1 MKKNILAI
9 TFLALGVFTTA
20 QTSKEVKIVE
30 LLETMGST
38 QAMKTSFE
46 YMINYYKQNNP
57 QISSEY
63 WDNSLKHVDY
73 NELVQKLVPVYSKHF
88 TEQEIV
94 DLLNFYNTSTGKK
107 MIDKMPVI
115 LQESMEIGRKW
126 GLELAQ
132 KIEEEISVSTK
143 SEYTS
148 PPPPMNSKQI
158 E

>member
-9 TFLALGVFTTA
+9 AFRVFGVFTNA
-20 QTSKEVKIVE
+20 QSSKDVKIAK

-38 QAMKTSFE
+38 QAMKTSVE

-63 WDNSLKHVDY
+63 WDNASKHVDY
-73 NELVQKLVPVYSKHF
+73 DELVQKLIPVYSKHF

-94 DLLNFYNTSTGKK
+94 DLLKFYNTSTGKK
-107 MIDKMPVI
+107 MIEKMPTI
-115 LQESMEIGRKW
+115 LEESMEIGRKW
-126 GLELAQ
+126 GIELAQ

-143 SEYTS
+143 SEYSS
-148 PPPPMNSKQI
+148 PPPPMNAK
-158 E
+158 

>member
-9 TFLALGVFTTA
+9 AFLVFGVFTNA
-20 QTSKEVKIVE
+20 QSSKDVKIAE

-57 QISSEY
+57 QISSQY

-107 MIDKMPVI
+107 MIEKMPVI
-115 LQESMEIGRKW
+115 LEESMEIGRKW
-126 GLELAQ
+126 GIELAQ
-132 KIEEEISVSTK
+132 KIEKEIPVSTK
-143 SEYTS
+143 SENTS
-148 PPPPMNSKQI
+148 PPPPMNIK
-158 E
+158 

>member
-9 TFLALGVFTTA
+9 AFLVFGVFTNA
-20 QTSKEVKIVE
+20 QSSKELKIAE

-63 WDNSLKHVDY
+63 WDNASKHVDY
-73 NELVQKLVPVYSKHF
+73 DELVQKLIPIYSKHF

-94 DLLNFYNTSTGKK
+94 DLLNFYITSTGKK

-126 GLELAQ
+126 GIELAQ
-132 KIEEEISVSTK
+132 KIEKEIPVTT
-143 SEYTS
+143 TS
-148 PPPPMNSKQI
+148 PPSPMHSK
-158 E
+158 

>member
-9 TFLALGVFTTA
+9 AFLVFGVFTNA
-20 QTSKEVKIVE
+20 QSSKDVKIAE

-38 QAMKTSFE
+38 HAMKTSFE

-57 QISSEY
+57 QISSQY

-94 DLLNFYNTSTGKK
+94 DLLNFYTTSTGKK
-107 MIDKMPVI
+107 MIEKMPAI
-115 LQESMEIGRKW
+115 LEESMEIGRKW
-126 GLELAQ
+126 GIELAQ

-143 SEYTS
+143 SEYSS
-148 PPPPMNSKQI
+148 PPPPMNTK
-158 E
+158 

>member
-1 MKKNILAI
+1 MKKNIFAI
-9 TFLALGVFTTA
+9 TFLAFGVFTNA
-20 QTSKEVKIVE
+20 QTSKDVKIVE

-57 QISSEY
+57 QISSQY
-63 WDNSLKHVDY
+63 WDNAFKHVDY

-107 MIDKMPVI
+107 MIEKMPAI
-115 LQESMEIGRKW
+115 LEESMEIGRKW
-126 GLELAQ
+126 GIELAQ
-132 KIEEEISVSTK
+132 KIEKEIPVSTK
-143 SEYTS
+143 KEYSS
-148 PPPPMNSKQI
+148 PPSPMHSK
-158 E
+158 

>member
-9 TFLALGVFTTA
+9 AFLVFGVFTNA
-20 QTSKEVKIVE
+20 QSSKDVKIAE

-38 QAMKTSFE
+38 HAMKTSFE

-88 TEQEIV
+88 TEQEI
-94 DLLNFYNTSTGKK
+94 DDILNFYKTPAGKK
-107 MIDKMPVI
+107 I
-115 LQESMEIGRKW
+115 
-126 GLELAQ
+126 
-132 KIEEEISVSTK
+132 IEETPKITK
-143 SEYTS
+143 ELFTDLMENYY
-148 PPPPMNSKQI
+148 PDMIKRMEKI
-158 E
+158 K

>member
-9 TFLALGVFTTA
+9 TFLVLGVFTTA
-20 QTSKEVKIVE
+20 QTTKDVKIAK

-38 QAMKTSFE
+38 QAMKTSVE

-63 WDNSLKHVDY
+63 WDNASKHVDY
-73 NELVQKLVPVYSKHF
+73 DELVQKLIPVYSKHF

-126 GLELAQ
+126 GIELAQ
-132 KIEEEISVSTK
+132 KIE
-143 SEYTS
+143 
-148 PPPPMNSKQI
+148 
-158 E
+158 

>member
-9 TFLALGVFTTA
+9 AFLVFGVFTNA
-20 QTSKEVKIVE
+20 QSSKDVKIAE

-38 QAMKTSFE
+38 HAMKTSFE

-126 GLELAQ
+126 GIELAQ
-132 KIEEEISVSTK
+132 KIEKEIPVSTK
-143 SEYTS
+143 SENTS
-148 PPPPMNSKQI
+148 PPPPMNIK
-158 E
+158 

>member
-1 MKKNILAI
+1 M
-9 TFLALGVFTTA
+9 FGVFTNA
-20 QTSKEVKIVE
+20 QSSKDVKIAE

-126 GLELAQ
+126 GIELAQ
-132 KIEEEISVSTK
+132 KIEKEIPVTT
-143 SEYTS
+143 TS
-148 PPPPMNSKQI
+148 PPSPMHSK
-158 E
+158 

>member
-9 TFLALGVFTTA
+9 AFLVFGVFTNA
-20 QTSKEVKIVE
+20 QSSKDVKIAE

-38 QAMKTSFE
+38 HAMKTSFE

-94 DLLNFYNTSTGKK
+94 DLLKFYNTSTGKK
-107 MIDKMPVI
+107 MIEKTPTI
-115 LQESMEIGRKW
+115 LEESMEIGRKW
-126 GLELAQ
+126 GIELAQ

-143 SEYTS
+143 SENTS
-148 PPPPMNSKQI
+148 PPPPMNTK
-158 E
+158 

>member
-9 TFLALGVFTTA
+9 AFLVFGVFTNA
-20 QTSKEVKIVE
+20 QSSKDVKIAE

-94 DLLNFYNTSTGKK
+94 DLLKFYNTSTGKK
-107 MIDKMPVI
+107 MIEKTPTI
-115 LQESMEIGRKW
+115 LEESMEIGRKW
-126 GLELAQ
+126 GIELAQ

-143 SEYTS
+143 SEYSS
-148 PPPPMNSKQI
+148 PPPPMNTK
-158 E
+158 

>member
-9 TFLALGVFTTA
+9 AFLVFGVFTNA
-20 QTSKEVKIVE
+20 QSSKDVKIAE

-38 QAMKTSFE
+38 HAMKTSFE

-63 WDNSLKHVDY
+63 WDNASKHVDY
-73 NELVQKLVPVYSKHF
+73 DELVQKLIPVYSKHF
-88 TEQEIV
+88 TEHEIV

-107 MIDKMPVI
+107 MIEKMPTV

-126 GLELAQ
+126 GIELAQ
-132 KIEEEISVSTK
+132 KIEKEVSVSTK
-143 SEYTS
+143 VEYSS
-148 PPPPMNSKQI
+148 PPPPVHSK
-158 E
+158 

>member
-9 TFLALGVFTTA
+9 AFLVLGVFTNA
-20 QTSKEVKIVE
+20 QSSKDVKIAE

-63 WDNSLKHVDY
+63 WDNASKHVDY
-73 NELVQKLVPVYSKHF
+73 DELVQKLIPIYSKHF

-126 GLELAQ
+126 GIELAQ
-132 KIEEEISVSTK
+132 KIEKEVSVSTK
-143 SEYTS
+143 VEYSS
-148 PPPPMNSKQI
+148 PPPPVHSK
-158 E
+158 

>member
-9 TFLALGVFTTA
+9 AFLVFGVFTNA
-20 QTSKEVKIVE
+20 QSSKDVKIAE

-63 WDNSLKHVDY
+63 WDNASKHVDY
-73 NELVQKLVPVYSKHF
+73 DELVQKLIPIYSKHF

-94 DLLNFYNTSTGKK
+94 DLLNFYITSTGKK

-126 GLELAQ
+126 GIELAQ
-132 KIEEEISVSTK
+132 KIEKEIPVTT
-143 SEYTS
+143 TS
-148 PPPPMNSKQI
+148 PPSPMHSK
-158 E
+158 

>member
-9 TFLALGVFTTA
+9 AFLVFGVFTNA
-20 QTSKEVKIVE
+20 QSSKDVKIAE

-38 QAMKTSFE
+38 HAMKTSFE

-63 WDNSLKHVDY
+63 WDNASKHVDY
-73 NELVQKLVPVYSKHF
+73 DELVQKLIPVYSKHF

-107 MIDKMPVI
+107 MIEKTPTI
-115 LQESMEIGRKW
+115 LEESMEIGRKW
-126 GLELAQ
+126 GIELAQ
-132 KIEEEISVSTK
+132 KIEKEIPVSTK
-143 SEYTS
+143 KEYSS
-148 PPPPMNSKQI
+148 PPSPMHSK
-158 E
+158 

>member
-9 TFLALGVFTTA
+9 TFLALGVLTNA
-20 QTSKEVKIVE
+20 QSSKELKIAE

-38 QAMKTSFE
+38 EAMKTSFE

-63 WDNSLKHVDY
+63 WDNASKHVDY
-73 NELVQKLVPVYSKHF
+73 YELVQKLVPVYSKHF
-88 TEQEIV
+88 TEHEIV

-107 MIDKMPVI
+107 MIEKMPAI
-115 LQESMEIGRKW
+115 LEESMEIGRKW
-126 GLELAQ
+126 GIELAQ

-143 SEYTS
+143 SEYSS
-148 PPPPMNSKQI
+148 PPPPMNAK
-158 E
+158 

>member
-9 TFLALGVFTTA
+9 AFLVFGVFTNA
-20 QTSKEVKIVE
+20 QSSKDVKIAK

-63 WDNSLKHVDY
+63 WDNASKHVDY
-73 NELVQKLVPVYSKHF
+73 DELVQKLIPVYSKHF

-94 DLLNFYNTSTGKK
+94 DLLKFYNTSTGKK
-107 MIDKMPVI
+107 MIEKTPTI
-115 LQESMEIGRKW
+115 LEESMEIGRKW
-126 GLELAQ
+126 GIELAQ

-143 SEYTS
+143 SEYSS
-148 PPPPMNSKQI
+148 PPPPMNTK
-158 E
+158 

>member
-9 TFLALGVFTTA
+9 TFLVLGVFTTA
-20 QTSKEVKIVE
+20 QTTKDVKIAK

-38 QAMKTSFE
+38 QAMKTSVE

-63 WDNSLKHVDY
+63 WDNASKHVDY
-73 NELVQKLVPVYSKHF
+73 DELVQKLIPVYSKHF

-94 DLLNFYNTSTGKK
+94 DLLKFYNTSTGKK
-107 MIDKMPVI
+107 MIEKTPTI
-115 LQESMEIGRKW
+115 LEESMEIGRKW
-126 GLELAQ
+126 GIDLAQ

-143 SEYTS
+143 SEYSS
-148 PPPPMNSKQI
+148 PPPPMNTK
-158 E
+158 

>member
-9 TFLALGVFTTA
+9 AFLVFGVFTNA
-20 QTSKEVKIVE
+20 QSSKDVKIAE

-107 MIDKMPVI
+107 MIEKMPTV
-115 LQESMEIGRKW
+115 LQESMEVGRKW
-126 GLELAQ
+126 GIELAQ
-132 KIEEEISVSTK
+132 KIEKEVSVSTK
-143 SEYTS
+143 VEYS
-148 PPPPMNSKQI
+148 SPPPMNTK
-158 E
+158 

>member
-9 TFLALGVFTTA
+9 AFLVFGVFTNA
-20 QTSKEVKIVE
+20 QSSKDVKIAE
-30 LLETMGST
+30 LLETMDST

-63 WDNSLKHVDY
+63 WDNASKHVDY
-73 NELVQKLVPVYSKHF
+73 DELVQKLIPIYSKHF

-107 MIDKMPVI
+107 MIEKMPTV
-115 LQESMEIGRKW
+115 LQESMEVGRKW
-126 GLELAQ
+126 GIELAQ
-132 KIEEEISVSTK
+132 KIEKEVSVSTK
-143 SEYTS
+143 VEYS
-148 PPPPMNSKQI
+148 SPPPMNTK
-158 E
+158 

>member
-1 MKKNILAI
+1 MKKHILAI
-9 TFLALGVFTTA
+9 TFLAFGVFTNA
-20 QTSKEVKIVE
+20 QSSKDVKIVE

-57 QISSEY
+57 QISSQY
-63 WDNSLKHVDY
+63 WDNAFKHVDY
-73 NELVQKLVPVYSKHF
+73 NGLVQKLVPVYSKHF

-107 MIDKMPVI
+107 MIEKMPAI
-115 LQESMEIGRKW
+115 LEESMDIGRKW
-126 GLELAQ
+126 GIELAQ
-132 KIEEEISVSTK
+132 KIEEEISGSTN

-148 PPPPMNSKQI
+148 PPPPMNSK
-158 E
+158 

>member
-9 TFLALGVFTTA
+9 AFLVFGVFTNA
-20 QTSKEVKIVE
+20 QSSKDVKIAK

-38 QAMKTSFE
+38 QAMKTSVE

-94 DLLNFYNTSTGKK
+94 DLLNFYNASTGKK
-107 MIDKMPVI
+107 MIEKMPAI
-115 LQESMEIGRKW
+115 LEESMEIGRKW
-126 GLELAQ
+126 GIELAQ

-143 SEYTS
+143 SEYSS
-148 PPPPMNSKQI
+148 PPPPMNTK
-158 E
+158 

>member
-9 TFLALGVFTTA
+9 AFLVFGVFTNA
-20 QTSKEVKIVE
+20 QSSKDVKIAE

-38 QAMKTSFE
+38 HAMKTSFE

-63 WDNSLKHVDY
+63 WDNASKHVDY
-73 NELVQKLVPVYSKHF
+73 DELVQKLISVFFFHF

-126 GLELAQ
+126 GIELAQ
-132 KIEEEISVSTK
+132 KIEKEIPVSTK
-143 SEYTS
+143 KEYSS
-148 PPPPMNSKQI
+148 PPSPMHSK
-158 E
+158 

>member
-1 MKKNILAI
+1 M
-9 TFLALGVFTTA
+9 FGVFTNA
-20 QTSKEVKIVE
+20 QSSKDVKIAE

-63 WDNSLKHVDY
+63 WDNASKHVDY
-73 NELVQKLVPVYSKHF
+73 DELVQKLIPIYSKHF

-107 MIDKMPVI
+107 MIEKMPTV
-115 LQESMEIGRKW
+115 LQESMEVGRKW
-126 GLELAQ
+126 GIELAQ
-132 KIEEEISVSTK
+132 KIEKEVSVSTK
-143 SEYTS
+143 VEYSS
-148 PPPPMNSKQI
+148 PPPPMNTK
-158 E
+158 

>member
-9 TFLALGVFTTA
+9 AFLVFGVFTNA
-20 QTSKEVKIVE
+20 QSSKDVKIAE

-57 QISSEY
+57 QISSQY

-107 MIDKMPVI
+107 MIEKMPAI
-115 LQESMEIGRKW
+115 LEESMEIGRKW
-126 GLELAQ
+126 GIELAQ

-143 SEYTS
+143 SEYSS
-148 PPPPMNSKQI
+148 PPPPMNTK
-158 E
+158 

>member
-1 MKKNILAI
+1 M
-9 TFLALGVFTTA
+9 FGVFTNA
-20 QTSKEVKIVE
+20 QSSKDVKIAE

-94 DLLNFYNTSTGKK
+94 DLLKFYNTSTGKK
-107 MIDKMPVI
+107 MIEKTPTI
-115 LQESMEIGRKW
+115 LEESMEIGRKW
-126 GLELAQ
+126 GIELAQ
-132 KIEEEISVSTK
+132 KIEKEIPVTT
-143 SEYTS
+143 TS
-148 PPPPMNSKQI
+148 PPSPMHSK
-158 E
+158 

>member
-9 TFLALGVFTTA
+9 AFLVFGVFTNA
-20 QTSKEVKIVE
+20 QSSKDVKIAK

-63 WDNSLKHVDY
+63 WDNASKHVDY
-73 NELVQKLVPVYSKHF
+73 DELVQKLVPVYSKHF

-94 DLLNFYNTSTGKK
+94 DLLKFYNTSTGKK
-107 MIDKMPVI
+107 MIEKTPTI
-115 LQESMEIGRKW
+115 LEESMEIGRKW
-126 GLELAQ
+126 GIELAQ
-132 KIEEEISVSTK
+132 KIEKEIPVSTK
-143 SEYTS
+143 KEYSS
-148 PPPPMNSKQI
+148 PPSPMHSK
-158 E
+158 

>member
-9 TFLALGVFTTA
+9 TFLAFGVFTIA

-57 QISSEY
+57 QISSQY

-107 MIDKMPVI
+107 MIEKMPAI
-115 LQESMEIGRKW
+115 LEESMEIGRKW
-126 GLELAQ
+126 GIELAQ

-143 SEYTS
+143 SEYSS
-148 PPPPMNSKQI
+148 PPPPMNTK
-158 E
+158 

>member
-1 MKKNILAI
+1 MKKSILAI
-9 TFLALGVFTTA
+9 TFLAFGVFTNA
-20 QTSKEVKIVE
+20 QTSKDVKIVE

-57 QISSEY
+57 QISSQY

-107 MIDKMPVI
+107 MIEKMPAI
-115 LQESMEIGRKW
+115 LEESMEIGRKW
-126 GLELAQ
+126 GIELAQ
-132 KIEEEISVSTK
+132 KIEKEVSVSTK
-143 SEYTS
+143 VEYSS
-148 PPPPMNSKQI
+148 PPPPMNTK
-158 E
+158 

>member
-9 TFLALGVFTTA
+9 AFLVFGVFTNA
-20 QTSKEVKIVE
+20 QSSKDVKIAE

-38 QAMKTSFE
+38 HAMKTSFE

-63 WDNSLKHVDY
+63 WDNASKHVDY
-73 NELVQKLVPVYSKHF
+73 DELVQKLIPVYSKHF

-107 MIDKMPVI
+107 MIEKMPAI
-115 LQESMEIGRKW
+115 LEESMEIGRKW
-126 GLELAQ
+126 GIELAQ

-148 PPPPMNSKQI
+148 PPPPMNIK
-158 E
+158 

>member
-94 DLLNFYNTSTGKK
+94 DLLKFYNTSTGKK
-107 MIDKMPVI
+107 MIEKTPTI
-115 LQESMEIGRKW
+115 LEESMEIGRKW
-126 GLELAQ
+126 GIELAQ

-143 SEYTS
+143 SEYSS
-148 PPPPMNSKQI
+148 PPPPMNTK
-158 E
+158 

>member
-1 MKKNILAI
+1 M
-9 TFLALGVFTTA
+9 FGVFTNA
-20 QTSKEVKIVE
+20 QSSKDVKIAE

-57 QISSEY
+57 QISSQY

-107 MIDKMPVI
+107 MIEKMPAI
-115 LQESMEIGRKW
+115 LEESMEIGRKW
-126 GLELAQ
+126 GIELAQ

-143 SEYTS
+143 SEYSS
-148 PPPPMNSKQI
+148 PPPPMNTK
-158 E
+158 

>member
-9 TFLALGVFTTA
+9 TFLALGVLTNA
-20 QTSKEVKIVE
+20 QSSKELKIAE

-38 QAMKTSFE
+38 EAMKTSFE

-115 LQESMEIGRKW
+115 LQESMEKKRKW
-126 GLELAQ
+126 GIELAQ
-132 KIEEEISVSTK
+132 KIEKEIPVSTK
-143 SEYTS
+143 SEYSS
-148 PPPPMNSKQI
+148 PPPPMNTK
-158 E
+158 